1 MFCSKCG
8 KELNSTAENCP
19 YCGAPVEAKEAQVI
33 EQTPQ
38 AEHQNVSDGGEN
50 AQPQGQ
56 YYSTA
61 PEYEAPKQDFNAPH
75 QDYFFSNIPDDID
88 RSSVSKKEY
97 INKYAP
103 ANLRKSINSISI
115 ACYVLC
121 GISII
126 GGLIMGSGW
135 YVLIDAVILLA
146 PVLGMHIAKS
156 KVCAVILLVISIIE
170 CVLTSVMIGTV
181 AGWWWIIA
189 SISAVSAFRKIDKEY
204 NSFLLGGNPAYNAS
218 ENSGNVK

>member
-8 KELNSTAENCP
+8 KEINDDAANCP
-19 YCGAPVEAKEAQVI
+19 YCGAPAEVNFSKVNEQV
-33 EQTPQ
+33 PP
-38 AEHQNVSDGGEN
+38 AENQNVPEAGSRT
-50 AQPQGQ
+50 QPQGQ

-88 RSSVSKKEY
+88 RSTISKKEY
-97 INKYAP
+97 IDKYAP
-103 ANLRKSINSISI
+103 ASLRKSINSISI

-121 GISII
+121 VISVI

-135 YVLIDAVILLA
+135 YVLIDTVILLA
-146 PVLGMHIAKS
+146 PVLGMHIKKS

-170 CVLTSVMIGTV
+170 CVLTSIIVGTV
-181 AGWWWIIA
+181 AGWWWIVA
-189 SISAVSAFRKIDKEY
+189 AASAVSAFRKIDKEY
-204 NSFLLGGNPAYNAS
+204 NNFLLEGRSAYNAQ
-218 ENSGNVK
+218 ENNRNIK